1 MSLKLEE
8 QVPSL
13 ELCKKL
19 KSLSYPQEGLFY
31 WQIETSDSEFLKR
44 YKIERF
50 KDILITDSEK
60 RTSDRYWKGKK
71 LKLSYE
77 HFVAPTVA
85 EMGERLPYQLFV
97 GSPSKHDSYHL
108 EIFMNSDKEF
118 SYSYYDDSTS
128 EILHDTENCKTEANA
143 RAKMLI
149 WLVENKHLSF
159 KGERDL

>member
-85 EMGERLPYQLFV
+85 EMGEWLGINIKCGRALDLDFFV
-97 GSPSKHDSYHL
+97 SFKGGEKVVLDG
-108 EIFMNSDKEF
+108 
-118 SYSYYDDSTS
+118 
-128 EILHDTENCKTEANA
+128 TEANA
-143 RAKMLI
+143 RAECLI

>member
-85 EMGERLPYQLFV
+85 EMGEWLPNVSVELTVEAHKGDDAYWFDVWSEEKQIKII
-97 GSPSKHDSYHL
+97 GGE
-108 EIFMNSDKEF
+108 EI
-118 SYSYYDDSTS
+118 
-128 EILHDTENCKTEANA
+128 EANA
-143 RAKMLI
+143 RAETLI
-149 WLVENKHLSF
+149 WLVENGHLNYV
-159 KGERDL
+159 